1 MSLQE
6 PDKLRVTHDYP
17 ITSMDRNPFLNDL
30 LLATGGTRFT
40 MLKVNEQSGGGGTEQ
55 KGGRGLARFQTHYV

>member
-40 MLKVNEQSGGGGTEQ
+40 MLKVNEQGGGNR
-55 KGGRGLARFQTHYV
+55 KGEGV

>member
-40 MLKVNEQSGGGGTEQ
+40 MLKVNEQGGGKQ